1 MAIWE
6 KEMES
11 CSRQEIEQLQIERL
25 QSSLN
30 RAYKNVSFY
39 RDIFNKK
46 TVVPE
51 DVKTFSDLD
60 KLPFTTKN
68 DLQDNYPYGLFAV
81 PLREV
86 VRIHTTSE
94 AIETP
99 PVIGYTK
106 NDLKH
111 WAALVARFLVAADVT
126 PDDVIQISFLYG
138 LFPGAFGLHH
148 GAEKIGASVIPASGG
163 NTEKQIRI
171 IQNFRTTVLAATP
184 SFALILADKIE
195 ELGIDP
201 KSLLLKK
208 GLIGGEMWSEKMRA
222 QIQDRLFID
231 VLGNYGVSELAGPG
245 IAAECSVKNGLHIS
259 EDHFLPEIIDPAT
272 GIVLPAGAEGELV
285 LTTLTR
291 EAFPLIRFR
300 TGDITSLDPTPCEC
314 GRTLVRMKNIV
325 SRTDNIIT
333 IKGVNLV
340 PEQIEKTLTA
350 IEGCEPNYQIIAE
363 TMDGHDVVEVNIEV
377 SENIFYDEMKKQ
389 SAFLDKVRTALSHH
403 LGIQVN
409 VRLVE
414 RKTLAEQLKNSGK
427 VVDKRNV

>member
-6 KEMES
+6 KDMES
-11 CSRQEIEQLQIERL
+11 CPRQEMEQLQIERL

-39 RDIFNKK
+39 REVFNEK

-51 DVKTFSDLD
+51 DVKTFSDLSR
-60 KLPFTTKN
+60 LPFTTKH
-68 DLQDNYPYGLFAV
+68 DLQNNYPYGLFAV

-94 AIETP
+94 TIETP

-138 LFPGAFGLHH
+138 LFSGAFGLHH
-148 GAEKIGASVIPASGG
+148 GAEQIGASVIPASGG

-184 SFALILADKIE
+184 SFAMILADKID

-201 KSLLLKK
+201 KSLMLKK
-208 GLIGGEMWSEKMRA
+208 ILLGGEIWSEKRRTR
-222 QIQDRLFID
+222 IQERLFVDAI
-231 VLGNYGVSELAGPG
+231 GNYGVSELSGPG
-245 IAAECSVKNGLHIS
+245 IAAECPVKNGLHIS

-272 GIVLPAGAEGELV
+272 GTVLPAGQEGELV

-291 EAFPLIRFR
+291 EAFPLIRYR
-300 TGDITSLDPTPCEC
+300 TGDITSLDPSPCKC
-314 GRTLVRMKNIV
+314 GRTLVRMKNV
-325 SRTDNIIT
+325 TSRTDSIIT

-350 IEGCEPNYQIIAE
+350 IEGCEPHYQVIAE
-363 TMDGHDVVEVNIEV
+363 TLNGHDVVEVDIEV

-389 SAFLDKVRTALSHH
+389 SAFLDRVRETLSHH
-403 LGIQVN
+403 LGIQVD

-414 RKTLAEQLKNSGK
+414 RNTLAEKLKNEGK
-427 VVDKRNV
+427 VVDKRHL